1 MKTVLE
7 ILTLTAEHLKHKG
20 IQNSRRQAE
29 DLLADV
35 LDLKRMDLYL
45 QFDRPLVPNEI
56 DLCRQWL
63 ARRAKGEPL
72 AYIKGAVDFFDCC
85 LKVTRD
91 VLIPRQETEILVDK
105 ICQQLTK
112 QPLTGKKMWD
122 VCCGSGCI
130 GIALKKRFP
139 ELQVTLSD
147 ISTAALNI
155 AKENAIKNQ
164 VEIEFYQGDL
174 LKPFEGKKTDY
185 LVCNP
190 PYVSEND
197 FATLD
202 REVRDF
208 EPKLALTAEFNGL
221 EFYQR
226 LAKDLPAF
234 FHSGGKAWFE
244 IGDGQGEL
252 VKNLFKTPP
261 FKSGLVE
268 CDWAG
273 RERFF
278 SLEIE

>member
-7 ILTLTAEHLKHKG
+7 ILTLTAEHLKQKG

-35 LDLKRMDLYL
+35 LELKRMDLYL
-45 QFDRPLVPNEI
+45 QFDRPVVPDEL
-56 DLCRQWL
+56 DRCRQWL

-72 AYIKGAVDFFDCC
+72 AYIKGAVEFFDCC
-85 LKVTRD
+85 LIVTRD

-105 ICQQLTK
+105 ICQEFSK
-112 QPLTGKKMWD
+112 QSLTGKQMWD

-139 ELQVTLSD
+139 ELQVALSD
-147 ISTAALNI
+147 ISTTALNI
-155 AKENAIKNQ
+155 ARENAIKNE
-164 VEIEFYQGDL
+164 VEIEFFQGDL
-174 LKPFEGKKTDY
+174 LAPFEGRKTDF

-190 PYVSEND
+190 PYVSESE
-197 FATLD
+197 FSTLD
-202 REVRDF
+202 PEVRDF
-208 EPKLALTAEFNGL
+208 EPKLALTAESNGL

-226 LAKDLPAF
+226 LAADLPAF
-234 FHSGGKAWFE
+234 LHSGGKAWFE

-252 VKNLFKTPP
+252 VKNLFKKAP

-268 CDWAG
+268 YDWAS